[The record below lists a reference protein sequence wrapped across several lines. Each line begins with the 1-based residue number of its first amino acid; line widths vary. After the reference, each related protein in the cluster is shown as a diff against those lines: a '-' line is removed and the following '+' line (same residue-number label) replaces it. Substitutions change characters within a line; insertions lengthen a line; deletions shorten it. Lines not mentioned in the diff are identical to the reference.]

1 MNIGIIPARLDS
13 KRFPKKILAPLNGKP
28 MVANTVERS
37 LMAKKLDR
45 VILAIDS
52 RETKDALKGY
62 GFEMVMTSK
71 EHSSG
76 TDRIAEVARDIKDAN
91 IIINI
96 QGDEPLIDPKIIDLL
111 VTKLENPNFE
121 FATVISKNLN
131 AGDILNPHV
140 VKAFINEKEEVI
152 EFKRNV
158 QDFEI
163 GGVYRHIGLYGYKK
177 EMLIKFTRLEQSK
190 NEIKHKLE
198 QLRAIDNNIKI
209 NAVIKTCNFL
219 SVDTQEDLE
228 KIIKLMELK
237 SETQSN
243 GATSNEQ

>member
-1 MNIGIIPARLDS
+1 
-13 KRFPKKILAPLNGKP
+13 
-28 MVANTVERS
+28 
-37 LMAKKLDR
+37 
-45 VILAIDS
+45 
-52 RETKDALKGY
+52 
-62 GFEMVMTSK
+62 MVMTSK

-111 VTKLENPNFE
+111 VTKLENPNVE

-237 SETQSN
+237 SETQ
-243 GATSNEQ
+243 

>member
-1 MNIGIIPARLDS
+1 
-13 KRFPKKILAPLNGKP
+13 

-62 GFEMVMTSK
+62 GFEMVMTSR

-111 VTKLENPNFE
+111 VTKLENPNVE

-140 VKAFINEKEEVI
+140 VKAFINEKEEEVI

-190 NEIKHKLE
+190 NEIKYKLE
-198 QLRAIDNNIKI
+198 QLRAIDNIKI

-228 KIIKLMELK
+228 KIIKLMEPK
-237 SETQSN
+237 SEIQSN
-243 GATSNEQ
+243 GATHNEQ